1 MDSKNIEI
9 NSKVQASIQEL
20 REEIA
25 SRGGDVDDHG
35 DVGEDELQLSG
46 ANTTGGGEGWVRA
59 VLDLKNKLH
68 RNMAL

>member
-1 MDSKNIEI
+1 MVALSKAG
-9 NSKVQASIQEL
+9 KY
-20 REEIA
+20 
-25 SRGGDVDDHG
+25 DHG
-35 DVGEDELQLSG
+35 DVGEGELQLSG